1 MKRFFDID
9 YELIAFSD
17 KFYESDESDDSI
29 EERDINAHR
38 DFIILFNF

>member
-29 EERDINAHR
+29 EERDNK
-38 DFIILFNF
+38 